1 MNTMQD
7 NVDTMAKHYV
17 DTINGKPNAWGQYI
31 SPIYGQCHH
40 IHNRMTWLFGGHVTQ
55 LAINKELNK

>member
-1 MNTMQD
+1 
-7 NVDTMAKHYV
+7 MAKHYV
-17 DTINGKPNAWGQYI
+17 DTINGQPNEWGVPV

-40 IHNRMTWLFGGHVTQ
+40 IYNRMTWLFGGHVTQ

>member
-1 MNTMQD
+1 MSTMED

-17 DTINGKPNAWGQYI
+17 DTVNGQPNAWGAYV
-31 SPIYGQCHH
+31 SPLYGESHN
-40 IHNRMTWLFGGHVTQ
+40 IMNRMTWLFGSHVTQ

>member
-1 MNTMQD
+1 MSTIED

-17 DTINGKPNAWGQYI
+17 DTINGQPNAWGAYV
-31 SPIYGQCHH
+31 SPIYGVS
-40 IHNRMTWLFGGHVTQ
+40 HNIMFRMSYLFGSHVTQ